1 MNAAP
6 YCVGLCLFYL
16 PLLSVLG
23 MSSINLLPYLIFTY
37 RSTRSISAPPLI
49 ICRVPPVSGSVR
61 IVITVCYQLSFT
73 LCSSLVIRSG
83 ESHDTDGLVAT
94 ARTHLFVP
102 CPQGVSPSTYSLQ
115 LYCSSFVSHLA
126 AGRFS
131 IIWIIICSSWWIIT
145 SLSAGMFIEFPLQLF
160 VMDNNVRDCI
170 LLPSFLSL
178 LSCRIQLV
186 FVPADVKAM
195 QLVIYM
201 NLFQIQSQIFWRS
214 EAYILYN
221 TMNLISFLSYCMT
234 CEAPSS

>member
-49 ICRVPPVSGSVR
+49 ICRVPPGPRCQPVSGSVR

-73 LCSSLVIRSG
+73 LCSSLVRCSG
-83 ESHDTDGLVAT
+83 ESHDADGLVAT
-94 ARTHLFVP
+94 ARTLVRP
-102 CPQGVSPSTYSLQ
+102 LS
-115 LYCSSFVSHLA
+115 

-131 IIWIIICSSWWIIT
+131 INLFSSD
-145 SLSAGMFIEFPLQLF
+145 LF
-160 VMDNNVRDCI
+160 LHHLDYHLLIVMDNNVRDCI

-178 LSCRIQLV
+178 LSCRI
-186 FVPADVKAM
+186 
-195 QLVIYM
+195 Y
-201 NLFQIQSQIFWRS
+201 S
-214 EAYILYN
+214 LY
-221 TMNLISFLSYCMT
+221 SYPLMSKRC
-234 CEAPSS
+234 SLY